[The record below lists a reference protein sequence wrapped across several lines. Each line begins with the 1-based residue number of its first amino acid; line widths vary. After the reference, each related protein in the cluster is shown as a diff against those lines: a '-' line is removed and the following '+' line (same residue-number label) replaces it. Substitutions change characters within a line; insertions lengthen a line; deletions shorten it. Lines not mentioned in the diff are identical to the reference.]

1 MAIHGAFVPPR
12 PRGRL
17 PENVVNH
24 RPSPIQHVLLMPVA
38 PCLCASAAASE
49 LHRATRPGN
58 PATRFADPLHSP
70 DDLRRTL
77 SSEALRQDVNT
88 ILRQSG
94 YLCHFDDFLAAVA
107 TAEIRAISIPVGT
120 VLPAMSTRRRGV
132 LWAGKELV
140 DAYEFSFISGDRR
153 YRVVTPKACSNFGV
167 EEQLPR
173 PAPVLELSCTAPAN
187 VALGRP
193 LTVCPQRANTGDL
206 AERQVDL
213 RMRVPAELAVEHVSV
228 AAGARDGADL
238 VWRFAPLAP
247 GERREACVTHTPTRA
262 GALHFAAIGSGER
275 GAAATAH
282 CAVDVHGV
290 PAVLLHVID
299 IGDPV
304 EVGKD
309 VVYEIAVFNQGSTA
323 LTQVAIV
330 ATLKPQQ
337 RYVEGGGDSP
347 LHAEGQR
354 VIAQPR
360 PELLPRTRAPWRM
373 VVKAVE
379 AGDVRFG
386 IDLTADQF
394 ARPV

>member
-1 MAIHGAFVPPR
+1 M
-12 PRGRL
+12 L
-17 PENVVNH
+17 
-24 RPSPIQHVLLMPVA
+24 VA
-38 PCLCASAAASE
+38 LCLCASAVASE
-49 LHRATRPGN
+49 LHRATRLGN

-94 YLCHFDDFLAAVA
+94 YLGHFDDFLAAVA

-120 VLPAMSTRRRGV
+120 VLPAMSTRRRGEARLLRNV
-132 LWAGKELV
+132 LWAGKAPI
-140 DAYEFSFISGDRR
+140 DAYEFSFISGERR
-153 YRVVTPKACSNFGV
+153 YRVVTPKACSNFWV

-173 PAPVLELSCTAPAN
+173 PAPVLELSCTAPAH

-193 LTVCPQRANTGDL
+193 LTVCPQLANTGDL

-213 RMRVPAELAVEHVSV
+213 RMRVPAWLAVEHVSV

-247 GERREACVTHTPTRA
+247 GERREVCITHTPTRA
-262 GALHFAAIGSGER
+262 GALHFAATASGER
-275 GAAATAH
+275 AGAATAH

-330 ATLKPQQ
+330 ATLEPQQ

-354 VIAQPR
+354 VIAQPL
-360 PELLPRTRAPWRM
+360 PELPPRTRATWRM

-394 ARPV
+394 ARPVQETEATFQY

>member
-1 MAIHGAFVPPR
+1 M
-12 PRGRL
+12 L
-17 PENVVNH
+17 
-24 RPSPIQHVLLMPVA
+24 VA
-38 PCLCASAAASE
+38 LCLCASAVASE
-49 LHRATRPGN
+49 VHRATRLGN

-77 SSEALRQDVNT
+77 LSEALRQDVNT

-94 YLCHFDDFLAAVA
+94 YLGHVDDFRAAVA
-107 TAEIRAISIPVGT
+107 SAEIREISIPVGT
-120 VLPAMSTRRRGV
+120 VLPAMSTRRRGEARLLRNV
-132 LWAGKELV
+132 LWAGKEPI

-153 YRVVTPKACSNFGV
+153 YRVVTPKACSNFWV

-173 PAPVLELSCTAPAN
+173 PAPVLDLSCAAPVS

-193 LTVCPQRANTGDL
+193 LTVCQQLANRGDL

-213 RMRVPAELAVEHVSV
+213 RLRVPDELAVEHVSV
-228 AAGARDGADL
+228 ATGARDGADL

-247 GERREACVTHTPTRA
+247 GERREVCVTYTPTRA
-262 GALHFAAIGSGER
+262 GPLHFAASAGGER
-275 GAAATAH
+275 AGTSSAQ

-304 EVGKD
+304 EVGRD
-309 VVYEIAVFNQGSTA
+309 VMYEIAVFNQGSTA

-330 ATLKPQQ
+330 ATLEPQQ
-337 RYVEGGGDSP
+337 RYVEGSGDSP

-354 VIAQPR
+354 IIAQPLA
-360 PELLPRTRAPWRM
+360 ELAPRTRAAWRM

-379 AGDVRFG
+379 PADVRFG
-386 IDLTADQF
+386 VELSADQF
-394 ARPV
+394 ARPVQETEATFQY